1 MKSTCVCELFFYL
14 LKRML
19 LTDR

>member
-1 MKSTCVCELFFYL
+1 MAFLSYL

-19 LTDR
+19 RIICK